1 MKTCRWTVIVICF
14 AVLVMMSGCATIGPL
29 GATGAAA
36 VISGPVDSSNGAI
49 HAKGQSDTCFIKF
62 RDETG
67 LGLDLKSDV
76 VLALSS
82 MGIREVPDEDD
93 ADYVID
99 MVSQN
104 FFSGQ
109 GNGPVAGTVTGA
121 AVGSAVGGAL
131 AGSGVLRPG
140 AALGVGLGAL
150 PVGAAIDAANT
161 PNLRGVRGRFPT

>member
-1 MKTCRWTVIVICF
+1 
-14 AVLVMMSGCATIGPL
+14 
-29 GATGAAA
+29 
-36 VISGPVDSSNGAI
+36 
-49 HAKGQSDTCFIKF
+49 
-62 RDETG
+62 
-67 LGLDLKSDV
+67 
-76 VLALSS
+76 
-82 MGIREVPDEDD
+82 
-93 ADYVID
+93 